1 MMFGRLL
8 LLVSMMMLAVP
19 SQAQGP
25 RTTPNVALPTP
36 DPLTLSRILW
46 GTMVSIHDANTS
58 GNYSVLR
65 DTGAT
70 NFQIQNSAAQ
80 LAETFRYLR
89 EQQIDLSNT
98 LLLAPE
104 FTQPPQMVA
113 ADVLRLQGVFGL
125 RPVAIQFDIH
135 YQWQANRWK
144 VLAIGL
150 QPLTLQN
157 VQGG

>member
-1 MMFGRLL
+1 MTKHILILL
-8 LLVSMMMLAVP
+8 CAVAMAVP
-19 SQAQGP
+19 VQAQDP
-25 RTTPNVALPTP
+25 RTTANPSLPTP
-36 DPLTLSRILW
+36 DRLTISRLLW
-46 GTMVSIHDANTS
+46 GTMVSIHDANIS

-70 NFQIQNSAAQ
+70 NFQVQNSAAQ

-89 EQQIDLSNT
+89 EQQIDLSTT

-104 FTQPPQMVA
+104 FSQPPLMVA
-113 ADVLRLQGVFGL
+113 PDILRLQGVFGL

-135 YQWQANRWK
+135 YQWNAGRWK

-157 VQGG
+157 VQPG